1 MVKKRISW
9 YTLCLL
15 VPVCR
20 YNKKKLCNQ
29 SQQKP
34 DSIKIWLQ
42 GVFGTTAPT
51 VPPE

>member
-1 MVKKRISW
+1 MVKKKYHGILS
-9 YTLCLL
+9 
-15 VPVCR
+15 VC
-20 YNKKKLCNQ
+20 YFLFADITKKLCNQ

-34 DSIKIWLQ
+34 DGIKIWLQ